1 METAVLNEILNI
13 TYPDGFHVM
22 SEEELGNTSFYK
34 EAPKWSISDPER
46 HMIISLYWRENKG
59 FFGKL
64 ADEKDVEETVEG
76 KTRKIM
82 KPFGYKLQDQFKQDM
97 GSEEGEGFRFTYKV
111 QDIEMTGETVI
122 VQKDGSTYY
131 FYSYYR
137 TELEEDSRKTL
148 DEIAKAIVWT
158 EKGIPLI

>member
-1 METAVLNEILNI
+1 MATEVLNEILSI

-22 SEEELGNTSFYK
+22 SGEELGSISFYK

-46 HMIISLYWRENKG
+46 HMILSVYWRPNKG
-59 FFGKL
+59 FFGRL

-76 KTRKIM
+76 STRKLM
-82 KPFGYKLQDQFKQDM
+82 KPYGYKLQEQSARKI
-97 GSEEGEGFRFTYKV
+97 GGEEGEGFRFTYKV

-122 VQKDGSTYY
+122 IQKDNSTYY
-131 FYSYYR
+131 FYCYYR
-137 TELEEDSRKTL
+137 TELQEESQKTL
-148 DEIAKAIVWT
+148 NEIADAVVWT